1 MLDTGLED
9 QLVSRPLALLHQSGV
24 NCVAVRCRGEEGVDM
39 VPGQAGHGVD
49 QRGGEWRVVG
59 GGHSADGGELCAQ
72 CEGSAGTASAGQ

>member
-1 MLDTGLED
+1 
-9 QLVSRPLALLHQSGV
+9 
-24 NCVAVRCRGEEGVDM
+24 M